1 MKVQSYSRTTNF
13 TASGGDLHMRKPFH
27 WWVIYIG
34 SKHPRPS
41 KLGQYIYSSM
51 PNIYRY
57 SYGPMDWN
65 GLNVSWMVVQFS
77 LFKSRPPAVLL
88 TICNVISCFGLVIV
102 LFSCDISFVV
112 SFTFFRRICDIMF
125 WHFVV
130 PFSVIWGNYTIW
142 RQVTFVYL
150 WSFSRNLVLSANSI
164 ILSID
169 FLRFDVNNWF
179 IFIVCLKNICLLILL
194 KCLHLYNM
202 WMEVSRQFDSHNGS
216 LCFVSS
222 VQ

>member
-1 MKVQSYSRTTNF
+1 
-13 TASGGDLHMRKPFH
+13 
-27 WWVIYIG
+27 
-34 SKHPRPS
+34 
-41 KLGQYIYSSM
+41 
-51 PNIYRY
+51 
-57 SYGPMDWN
+57 MDWN

-88 TICNVISCFGLVIV
+88 TIFNVIGCFGLIIV

-112 SFTFFRRICDIMF
+112 SFTSFRRICDIMF

-202 WMEVSRQFDSHNGS
+202 WKEVSRQFDSHNGS

-222 VQ
+222 VH